1 MCADLYFYIR
11 TWLCVSCG
19 YKKKNTW
26 QRARAA
32 RQVQSF
38 HSKHI
43 CVCWASVALGRQRT
57 LACRASDYW
66 ALGESALT
74 AAGLQSTARSHG
86 GGNRGGYE
94 TCRHPSQ
101 PFSTLTVCVKSK
113 CSSSL
118 EIGFW
123 KHPGD
128 SAIAKLILG
137 GFLVCW
143 IFFLLFACFLGFITW
158 RVPPQDGSAH
168 ILTLTLAE
176 TSALLCRAVLS
187 QHQCWGNPCEHFLV
201 GPTVIYWQSCNLGL
215 APVMSF

>member
-43 CVCWASVALGRQRT
+43 CVCWASVALGRQRA

-143 IFFLLFACFLGFITW
+143 IFFYCLLVFWGLSLGGFLLRMAQLIFWPSPLQKPLCCFAELSFLSISVEVTHVNIF
-158 RVPPQDGSAH
+158 
-168 ILTLTLAE
+168 
-176 TSALLCRAVLS
+176 
-187 QHQCWGNPCEHFLV
+187 
-201 GPTVIYWQSCNLGL
+201 
-215 APVMSF
+215 

>member
-86 GGNRGGYE
+86 GGNRVGYE

-143 IFFLLFACFLGFITW
+143 IFFIVCLFSGVYHLE
-158 RVPPQDGSAH
+158 GSSSGWLSSYSDPYPCRNLCAA
-168 ILTLTLAE
+168 LQSGPF
-176 TSALLCRAVLS
+176 SASVLR
-187 QHQCWGNPCEHFLV
+187 
-201 GPTVIYWQSCNLGL
+201 
-215 APVMSF
+215 